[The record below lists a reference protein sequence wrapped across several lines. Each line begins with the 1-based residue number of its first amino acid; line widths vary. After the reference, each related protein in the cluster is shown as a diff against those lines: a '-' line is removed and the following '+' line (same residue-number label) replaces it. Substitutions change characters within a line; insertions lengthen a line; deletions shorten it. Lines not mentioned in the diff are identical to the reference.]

1 MVEERRKRERERKRK
16 KKKKRKGKKKKMN
29 SYIMRKE
36 RFTRIPEGYMNFTIP
51 YDAISSGPGRYIYMY
66 IHIYI
71 CVYIYIYIY
80 IYIRIYIG
88 GWCGNV
94 QGGSVGTTLGIGTL
108 LPPPLMPGVCR
119 HGNSRVAPIEVT
131 HTCKLGPRA
140 HGSRYMPSRE
150 SGVSC
155 IHCIHRAHR
164 RGTIA
169 LAQQPCTT

>member
-1 MVEERRKRERERKRK
+1 
-16 KKKKRKGKKKKMN
+16 MN

-51 YDAISSGPGRYIYMY
+51 YDAISSGPGRYIY
-66 IHIYI
+66 I
-71 CVYIYIYIY
+71 C
-80 IYIRIYIG
+80 IYIG

>member
-1 MVEERRKRERERKRK
+1 
-16 KKKKRKGKKKKMN
+16 
-29 SYIMRKE
+29 
-36 RFTRIPEGYMNFTIP
+36 
-51 YDAISSGPGRYIYMY
+51 MY
-66 IHIYI
+66 RGL
-71 CVYIYIYIY
+71 V
-80 IYIRIYIG
+80 
-88 GWCGNV
+88 GWCAGA

-155 IHCIHRAHR
+155 IHCTHNTAATVPSPSRNNPVRLKAPFNEKKSCATSFR
-164 RGTIA
+164 FSLPPFFLSA
-169 LAQQPCTT
+169 LPPPISLSPSLSLSLFPPLLLFLHQLPR

>member
-1 MVEERRKRERERKRK
+1 M
-16 KKKKRKGKKKKMN
+16 
-29 SYIMRKE
+29 
-36 RFTRIPEGYMNFTIP
+36 
-51 YDAISSGPGRYIYMY
+51 YIY
-66 IHIYI
+66 
-71 CVYIYIYIY
+71 V
-80 IYIRIYIG
+80 YIG

-155 IHCIHRAHR
+155 IHCIHRTLPRYHR
-164 RGTIA
+164 PRATTLYDLRLRLMRKNPAQPFQPLTPFLLTIRA
-169 LAQQPCTT
+169 LLPITTVIRLIDEKF

>member
-1 MVEERRKRERERKRK
+1 MTQFRRVQV
-16 KKKKRKGKKKKMN
+16 
-29 SYIMRKE
+29 
-36 RFTRIPEGYMNFTIP
+36 
-51 YDAISSGPGRYIYMY
+51 D
-66 IHIYI
+66 
-71 CVYIYIYIY
+71 
-80 IYIRIYIG
+80 IG
-88 GWCGNV
+88 GWCAGA

-155 IHCIHRAHR
+155 IHCTHNIAATVPSPSRNNPVRLKVPFNEKESRATFPTHNLFPFLFLVLYSFLSLHQLPR
-164 RGTIA
+164 
-169 LAQQPCTT
+169 